1 MNAEAK
7 SLRAPRD
14 APGERLKTPRAYSG
28 GRRRAV
34 KAPRPAPLRES
45 HIQQTVTEFLE
56 WDGWRP
62 IRTEHAIERDEDGG
76 FKRRVGEVGMPDYL
90 FVRYDTHISTSWA
103 QVLWI
108 EFKRPGERPRWDQ
121 EVWHVTERL
130 RGALVLVVD
139 SIDDFRAWYAASG
152 LQRAPQR

>member
-1 MNAEAK
+1 MNGEAK
-7 SLRAPRD
+7 SSRRQRRSRRTIEDTA
-14 APGERLKTPRAYSG
+14 GIF
-28 GRRRAV
+28 RRRAV
-34 KAPRPAPLRES
+34 RRHGTAARE